1 MPEVL
6 SKGIMD
12 QSQELAKLKPV
23 IRCLVMSHPNHC
35 LTLTELERDF
45 RNTEGYRIPFDR
57 LGYSSVYH
65 LLCCLTDTVQVYSAN
80 GRTMVKY
87 VSTPAVAHVE
97 QLLQNTR
104 RSGQR
109 KGRQL
114 HVSFKENI
122 QKHCSATFRVPE
134 IQDVKNNN
142 YNSAQK
148 PRPSSSGGAGW
159 VQNHRKAHVALPM
172 GAKNLNGHSGHDNR
186 SPKQPSQSTLK
197 IAPVE
202 KVKVTPA
209 KPVPA
214 ATKGSSAK
222 EEPTA
227 TKGTIAKEEPTAP
240 KEPTVKKAEPVT
252 AVMEESCEHVDGSIA
267 STKPSSSVWDWINM
281 LDMPSEVMG
290 LSRTIPK
297 VDVLSYFVE
306 REITNVR
313 VLHMLN
319 PNRLWL
325 RSAAQE
331 PLVEKL
337 YDELNEC
344 YNHIA
349 SDRWRLETSKVQH
362 GLYCAVLYEEVWQR
376 GRIVGPLIGCRVK
389 VHFIDTGLTELVDYR
404 HLKFLATSFGTVP
417 AQAVRA
423 SLACLIPK
431 GGVWTRA
438 ESDRLTR
445 LINFVSQQPAYIMC
459 INNKLN
465 ILDIILKQ
473 FNGAWLNEKFASIV
487 SAQWTGST
495 YLSKSKDEYRKKKHT
510 YNERYPSFFC
520 IEEGHFPVMEEI
532 RNALARGFDYEE
544 LYSRIPHV
552 QKNGIVERITRN
564 TCEQMVQ
571 MFGIKVV
578 SEQKKKQNQKE
589 NNTTHQNGVESH
601 Q

>member
-1 MPEVL
+1 
-6 SKGIMD
+6 MD

-57 LGYSSVYH
+57 LGYPSVYH
-65 LLCCLTDTVQVYSAN
+65 LLCGLTDTVQVYSAN

-114 HVSFKENI
+114 HVSFKENT
-122 QKHCSATFRVPE
+122 QKHCSAVFRVPE
-134 IQDVKNNN
+134 IHDVKNNN

-148 PRPSSSGGAGW
+148 PRPNSSGGAGW
-159 VQNHRKAHVALPM
+159 VQNHSKAHVTLPM
-172 GAKNLNGHSGHDNR
+172 RAKNLNGHSGHDNQ
-186 SPKQPSQSTLK
+186 SPKQPSQSTLN

-202 KVKVTPA
+202 KAKVTPA

-214 ATKGSSAK
+214 ATKGSTAK

-227 TKGTIAKEEPTAP
+227 TKELTATKGTIAQEEPTAP

-267 STKPSSSVWDWINM
+267 STKPCSSVWDWINM
-281 LDMPSEVMG
+281 LNMPSEVMG

-344 YNHIA
+344 YNHIG

-404 HLKFLATSFGTVP
+404 HLKFLANSFGTVP
-417 AQAVRA
+417 AQA
-423 SLACLIPK
+423 
-431 GGVWTRA
+431 
-438 ESDRLTR
+438 
-445 LINFVSQQPAYIMC
+445 
-459 INNKLN
+459 LN

-495 YLSKSKDEYRKKKHT
+495 YLSKSKDEYRKKKYT

-578 SEQKKKQNQKE
+578 SEQEKKQNK
-589 NNTTHQNGVESH
+589 
-601 Q
+601 